1 MATQMLS
8 ADLQIDRAFVARA
21 MKAPYLEQEQEYD
34 LVRRWRE
41 KGDQKALHQLIEAYY
56 RLVIKVASKFRHYGL
71 PLGDL
76 AQEGAIGLLQAASR
90 FEVERGLR
98 FSTYATWWI
107 RSAMQEYVLR
117 NWSIVKSGS
126 SATQK
131 ALFFKLRWL
140 RARIEGRNEDVAPH
154 EVRDQIAKALKVAP
168 AEVEAMMLRLGAR
181 DQSLD
186 LPVGEEGD
194 ETIGSFLPDLGPTP
208 EQIVLERRDGEK
220 RREWLH
226 AAVEGLT
233 PREKLIVERRQLA
246 DEAETLEEIGAVLG
260 VTKERVRQIE
270 QKALIKL
277 RQAVLK
283 QAHSRSDGH
292 GPAQLADTRELEPA

>member
-1 MATQMLS
+1 MASQFYPS
-8 ADLQIDRAFVARA
+8 DLQLDRAFVARA
-21 MKAPYLEQEQEYD
+21 MKAPYLEQQEEYD
-34 LVRRWRE
+34 LVRRYQQ
-41 KGDQKALHQLIEAYY
+41 KGDAKALHLLTAAYY

-71 PLGDL
+71 PLSDL
-76 AQEGAIGLLQAASR
+76 VQEGSIGLLQAASR

-131 ALFFKLRWL
+131 AMFFKLRWL
-140 RARIEGRNEDVAPH
+140 RAQIEGRNQDLAPH
-154 EVRDQIAKALKVAP
+154 EVRDQIAKALKVP
-168 AEVEAMMLRLGAR
+168 ANEVETMMLRLGAR

-186 LPVGEEGD
+186 APAGGEEGD
-194 ETIGSFLPDLGPTP
+194 DSIGSFLPDLGPTP
-208 EQIVLERRDGEK
+208 EQIVIDRFDGQK
-220 RREWLH
+220 RSAWLH
-226 AAVEGLT
+226 DAVDELT

-246 DEAETLEEIGAVLG
+246 EDSETLEQIGAVLG

-270 QKALIKL
+270 QKALGKL

-283 QAHSRSDGH
+283 RAREGR
-292 GPAQLADTRELEPA
+292 GETRELEYA

>member
-1 MATQMLS
+1 MATQFYP
-8 ADLQIDRAFVARA
+8 ADLQLDRAFVARA
-21 MKAPYLEQEQEYD
+21 MKAPYLEQQEEYD
-34 LVRRWRE
+34 LVRRYQQ
-41 KGDQKALHQLIEAYY
+41 KGDEKALHLLTSAYY

-71 PLGDL
+71 PLSDL
-76 AQEGAIGLLQAASR
+76 VQEGSIGLLQAAQR

-140 RARIEGRNEDVAPH
+140 RAQIEGRNQEMPAH
-154 EVRDQIAKALKVAP
+154 EVRDQIAKALKVPA
-168 AEVEAMMLRLGAR
+168 AEVETMMLRLGAR

-186 LPVGEEGD
+186 APAGGEEGD
-194 ETIGSFLPDLGPTP
+194 DSIGSFLPDLGPTP
-208 EQIVLERRDGEK
+208 EQIVIERFDGAK
-220 RREWLH
+220 RSAWLH
-226 AAVEGLT
+226 EAVDELS

-246 DEAETLEEIGAVLG
+246 EDAETLEEIGAVLG

-270 QKALIKL
+270 QKALGKL

-283 QAHSRSDGH
+283 RARDGNQRSE
-292 GPAQLADTRELEPA
+292 TRELEDA